1 MNGRSLTAAN
11 KWNDGVLFNKDCT
24 FCNKMD
30 IIKVRVQG
38 VGTREGLSYFEL
50 EVVVLLKK

>member
-30 IIKVRVQG
+30 IIKVREQG
-38 VGTREGLSYFEL
+38 VGIREGLSYFEL